1 MLPQLSVL
9 LQKNPCK
16 GSFINHVD
24 QFSGL
29 FDPPPPCGPNM
40 DFWLTP
46 LANHVDFSDTPPFL
60 KFFYSKIIHNLLRK
74 VIFLQFF
81 WKLWCRLFFFLNHFW
96 KRGIL
101 KQKKVHMDHPLDPP
115 SPLVD
120 WHGQFGNPPSPLTG
134 PRGLWMTP
142 KLDVCNMHV
151 KIYWSGT

>member
-1 MLPQLSVL
+1 M
-9 LQKNPCK
+9 
-16 GSFINHVD
+16 D
-24 QFSGL
+24 QFSEL
-29 FDPPPPCGPNM
+29 FDPPSPLVDLTWTFGWPPL
-40 DFWLTP
+40 LTMWTFQIP
-46 LANHVDFSDTPPFL
+46 PPPFL
-60 KFFYSKIIHNLLRK
+60 KFFDSKIIHNLLRK
-74 VIFLQFF
+74 VFFLQFF

-142 KLDVCNMHV
+142 NLKAMTI
-151 KIYWSGT
+151 KEI